1 MNDTTPEV
9 ENVLLV
15 TVDSLRADA
24 LGGARTPVVDEL
36 AAGGTTFE
44 NAFATGNWTPFSFP
58 GILTSRPVFAEGP
71 DIGTPS
77 TPTLAEA
84 LADAGVR
91 TGGYNAANGFLT
103 EHWGYDRGFDEFE
116 SFVGDA
122 SSRYSRYLAAH
133 PTVQGW
139 LQLLRSPFRR
149 AAAKLSRS
157 DDGRPF
163 ADTSKML
170 DVERGAISFLEGAD
184 GPFFLWVHYM
194 DPHTPYVPAPRYLRQ
209 VSSDRLGTGRM
220 LRAHVRT
227 GLGRAV
233 GPRTLADLRTLY
245 HGGVRQVDASLG
257 RLREA
262 LARAGHADD
271 TAVVFAGDHGEEFQE
286 HGHLAHYPKL
296 YDELIHVPFVVD
308 VPGAESRTVERAVG
322 LDAVPPTVASLLDVS
337 GPDAWEGEDLS
348 GVVLEGRTDPGA
360 AVNGTGATRDGSDG
374 GAGADAA
381 GEPVVSVAVRG
392 EDVTQQPIPRSLA
405 EGDLLVS
412 ARTAG
417 WVYVENTET
426 GVAELYD
433 READPEQ
440 GRDLLAEP
448 DADRPEVLT
457 ELRGAVREHA
467 DRIGGDGGRDGG
479 EPRAGSEGGE
489 EDLDSAIADRLDA
502 LGYR

>member
-1 MNDTTPEV
+1 MTDDTPAA

-24 LGGARTPVVDEL
+24 LGEGRTPVVDEL
-36 AAGGTTFE
+36 AADGTTFG

-58 GILTSRPVFAEGP
+58 GILASRPVFAEGP
-71 DIGTPS
+71 DIGVPS
-77 TPTLAEA
+77 TPTLAEVLSA
-84 LADAGVR
+84 AGVR

-103 EHWGYDRGFDEFE
+103 EHWGYDRGFDAFD

-122 SSRYSRYLAAH
+122 SSKYSRYLAAH

-149 AAAKLSRS
+149 AAAKLTRG
-157 DDGRPF
+157 DDDRPF
-163 ADTSKML
+163 ADTSRLL
-170 DVERGAISFLEGAD
+170 DVERGAVSFIEAAD
-184 GPFFLWVHYM
+184 GPFLLWVHYM
-194 DPHTPYVPAPRYLRQ
+194 DPHTPYVPAPRYLRE

-220 LRAHVRT
+220 LRAHVHT

-245 HGGVRQVDASLG
+245 HGGVRQVDASVG
-257 RLREA
+257 RLLETLEEA
-262 LARAGHADD
+262 GVADD

-296 YDELIHVPFVVD
+296 YDELVHVPLVVD
-308 VPGAESRTVERAVG
+308 VPGADSRTVERAVG
-322 LDAVPPTVASLLDVS
+322 LDAIPPTVASLLGADA
-337 GPDAWEGEDLS
+337 PDAWEGADLS
-348 GVVLEGRTDPGA
+348 G
-360 AVNGTGATRDGSDG
+360 AVMGEEPLC
-374 GAGADAA
+374 AGVRE
-381 GEPVVSVAVRG
+381 EPVVSVAVRG
-392 EDVTQQPIPRSLA
+392 EDVTQQPIPRSLD

-412 ARTAG
+412 ARTAA
-417 WVYVENTET
+417 WTYIENTAT

-433 READPEQ
+433 RRDDPEQ
-440 GRDLLAEP
+440 GSDLLAEP

-457 ELRGAVREHA
+457 ELRDAVREHA
-467 DRIGGDGGRDGG
+467 ARLGGTGGRTDDADRDGDGPTASADEHG
-479 EPRAGSEGGE
+479 EMDP
-489 EDLDSAIADRLDA
+489 AIADRLDA

>member
-1 MNDTTPEV
+1 MTDTTPEV

-24 LGGARTPVVDEL
+24 LGGDRTPVIDDI
-36 AAGGTTFE
+36 AADGTTFE

-58 GILTSRPVFAEGP
+58 GILASRPVFAEGA
-71 DIGTPS
+71 DIGVPS

-84 LADAGVR
+84 LSEAGVH
-91 TGGYNAANGFLT
+91 TGGFNAANGFLT
-103 EHWGYDRGFDEFE
+103 EHWGYDRGFDAFD

-149 AAAKLSRS
+149 AAAKLNRS

-163 ADTSKML
+163 ADTSRML
-170 DVERGAISFLEGAD
+170 DVERNAISFIEETE

-194 DPHTPYVPAPRYLRQ
+194 DPHTPYVPAPRYLRA
-209 VSSDRLGTGRM
+209 VSSDRVGTGRM

-233 GPRTLADLRTLY
+233 GPRTLADLHTLY
-245 HGGVRQVDASLG
+245 HGGVRQVDDSVG
-257 RLREA
+257 RLRDA
-262 LARAGHADD
+262 LAGAGRADD
-271 TAVVFAGDHGEEFQE
+271 TAIVFAGDHGEEFQE

-296 YDELIHVPFVVD
+296 YDELINVPLVVD
-308 VPGAESRTVERAVG
+308 VPGAEGRSLERAVG
-322 LDAVPPTVASLLDVS
+322 LDAIPPTVASLLGTDA
-337 GPDAWEGEDLS
+337 PDAWEGEDL
-348 GVVLEGRTDPGA
+348 
-360 AVNGTGATRDGSDG
+360 TGAVRDGESTRP
-374 GAGADAA
+374 AGES
-381 GEPVVSVAVRG
+381 EPVVSVAVRG
-392 EDVTQQPIPRSLA
+392 EEVTQQPIPRSLV

-412 ARTAG
+412 ARTAE
-417 WVYVENTET
+417 WAYIENTET

-433 READPEQ
+433 RRNDPDQEW
-440 GRDLLAEP
+440 DLLAEP
-448 DADRPEVLT
+448 DANRPAVLT
-457 ELRGAVREHA
+457 TLRETVREHA
-467 DRIGGDGGRDGG
+467 ERIGG
-479 EPRAGSEGGE
+479 EGSEAAPDRGDHGREGDRTAPDEEGE
-489 EDLDSAIADRLDA
+489 EGMDSAIADRLDA

>member
-1 MNDTTPEV
+1 MSHTPPEA

-24 LGGARTPVVDEL
+24 LGGGRTPVIDDL

-84 LADAGVR
+84 LSDADIE

-103 EHWGYDRGFDEFE
+103 EHWGYDRGFDEFD

-170 DVERGAISFLEGAD
+170 DVERGAISFIEESD

-194 DPHTPYVPAPRYLRQ
+194 DPHTPYVPAPRYLRA
-209 VSSDRLGTGRM
+209 VSPDHLGTTRM
-220 LRAHVRT
+220 LRAHIRT

-245 HGGVRQVDASLG
+245 HGGVRQVDASVG
-257 RLREA
+257 RLQEA
-262 LARAGHADD
+262 LSAAGHADD
-271 TAVVFAGDHGEEFQE
+271 TAIVFAGDHGEEFQE

-296 YDELIHVPFVVD
+296 YDELVHVPLVVD
-308 VPGAESRTVERAVG
+308 VPGADARTVERTVG
-322 LDAVPPTVASLLDVS
+322 LDAVPPTVASLLGADA
-337 GPDAWEGEDLS
+337 PDAWEGEDL
-348 GVVLEGRTDPGA
+348 VDA
-360 AVNGTGATRDGSDG
+360 ITGDEE
-374 GAGADAA
+374 ADA
-381 GEPVVSVAVRG
+381 GVRDEPVVSVAVRG
-392 EDVTQQPIPRSLA
+392 EEVTQQPIPRSLH

-412 ARTAG
+412 ARTAE
-417 WVYVENTET
+417 WAYIENTET

-433 READPEQ
+433 RESDPEQ
-440 GRDLLAEP
+440 KHDLLAEP
-448 DADRPEVLT
+448 DADRPEILT
-457 ELRGAVREHA
+457 TLRGAVREHA
-467 DRIGGDGGRDGG
+467 GRIGGDGGGDGRGRSDG
-479 EPRAGSEGGE
+479 ESTTPSEDGE
-489 EDLDSAIADRLDA
+489 MDAAIADRLDA